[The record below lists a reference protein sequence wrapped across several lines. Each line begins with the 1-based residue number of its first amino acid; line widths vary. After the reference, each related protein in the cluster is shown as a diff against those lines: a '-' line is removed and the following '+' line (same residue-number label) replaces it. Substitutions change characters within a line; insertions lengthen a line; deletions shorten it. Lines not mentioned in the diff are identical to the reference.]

1 MRPGLR
7 VVGTE
12 DAEIGFKFL
21 IGSFGLSVG
30 LRVVVGGK
38 FDIVLQET
46 SKLSCECGGKLGTMI
61 RDNGVM
67 ETKSFEYVVK
77 KELGDPSCINGFV
90 TRSKNYPLSKTM
102 VDHDQNKVKSQGRW
116 KVGNE
121 VNRELLEREKGGG

>member
-1 MRPGLR
+1 MR

-12 DAEIGFKFL
+12 DAEIGFEFL
-21 IGSFGLSVG
+21 IGSFGLSIG
-30 LRVVVGGK
+30 LRVVGGGK
-38 FDIVLQET
+38 FDVIFQET
-46 SKLSCECGGKLGTMI
+46 SKLSCECRGELGTTI

-67 ETKSFEYVVK
+67 ETKSFEYIVK
-77 KELGDPSCINGFV
+77 KELGDPGYVNGFV
-90 TRSKNYPLSKTM
+90 TRGKNYPLSKTM